1 MKNDALKIISSALEA
16 ADPYK
21 NVYSALKRKPYK
33 KQITVIA
40 VGKAACTMAQ
50 AAYDALGDK
59 IKQGFVLTK
68 YGHAVEMPDVFT
80 VREAGHP
87 VPDMNSIIH
96 TNEIIEAA
104 KKLNKNDKIVFL
116 LSGGGS
122 ALFEE
127 PIVSLETLQDMT
139 EYMLRSGADIYEIN
153 LLRKALSNVK
163 DGRFALMCKCHIDCF
178 ILSDVLGD
186 RLDMVASGPCCRN
199 TEEQLEQIN
208 VYCKYFNDDM
218 QENLNLSRIVFSNT
232 TSAEVKNT
240 TLYTVGNIDSLCR
253 GASKG
258 AEQLGYKSVVVTSAL
273 TGEARVQTEKII
285 AEALDFKSK
294 PHEPTAFIYGGETTV
309 TVHGNGKGGRNQEAA
324 LTAAI
329 KLKDESGILFFAFG
343 SDGTDGPTDAA
354 GGFAD
359 GNTFDKMMNANID
372 PVQYLDNNN
381 SYNALKAVDSLIITG
396 PTGTNVND
404 IFVVLVK

>member
-1 MKNDALKIISSALEA
+1 MKNDVLKIIGSALEA

-21 NVYSALKRKPYK
+21 NVYNAIKRKRYR

-40 VGKAACTMAQ
+40 VGKAACAMAQ

-68 YGHAVEMPDVFT
+68 YGHAVEMRDVFT

-87 VPDMNSIIH
+87 VPDINSITH

-122 ALFEE
+122 ALFEN
-127 PIVSLETLQDMT
+127 PIISLETLQNMT

-153 LLRKALSNVK
+153 LIRKALSNVK

-186 RLDMVASGPCCRN
+186 RLDMVASGPCCR
-199 TEEQLEQIN
+199 TPDELSEQIN
-208 VYCKYFNDDM
+208 VYNKYFYDDV
-218 QENLNLSRIVFSNT
+218 QENLNLTRRVFSNAT
-232 TSAEVKNT
+232 TAAVKNT

-258 AEQLGYKSVVVTSAL
+258 AEQLGYKSIVVTSAL
-273 TGEARVQTEKII
+273 TGETKEQTEKII
-285 AEALDFKSK
+285 ADALNFKAK

-309 TVHGNGKGGRNQEAA
+309 TVHGNGRGGRNQEAA

-329 KLKDESGILFFAFG
+329 RLKNESGILFFAFG

-359 GNTFDKMMNANID
+359 GNTFEKMQNASID
-372 PVQYLDNNN
+372 PVQYLNNN
-381 SYNALKAVDSLIITG
+381 DSYNALKAADSLIITG